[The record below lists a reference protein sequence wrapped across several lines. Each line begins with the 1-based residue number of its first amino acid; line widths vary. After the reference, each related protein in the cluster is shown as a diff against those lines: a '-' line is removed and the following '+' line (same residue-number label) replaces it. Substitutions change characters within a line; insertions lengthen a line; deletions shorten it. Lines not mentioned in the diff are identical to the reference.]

1 VVEKKLTGSLYT
13 VTVIPSAGYLTE
25 FAKDGVAGVCGNGF
39 LDVYA
44 YNSSSGKAEMYNWTP
59 ISNYSTTNNGD
70 GTLTITFDSKASYD
84 KVQKGDI
91 FTCRLGDQAAT
102 GNVEIM
108 NSTNVKL
115 KDMALYGVSSA
126 LAIAVETTNGGSTSG
141 IELERVHNT
150 ADAGRVI
157 DQNTYNQYK
166 TFESK
171 YGVNLEVW
179 QDDRGYYHGAPS
191 RVGTADATH
200 VKSVDEGL
208 KITSCLFENMADDG
222 TNHSA
227 YSARLHS
234 ITDNGDGTTT
244 IEYKNSL
251 AQYLF
256 TNNNQT
262 RGWLCQPFKM
272 GDKIYVYT
280 NEGEIVCDTTV
291 LSATQKNLS
300 EQTCTVEGRQ
310 CTYSTYVVTVRTQDI
325 NWNALYSDGA
335 GKTQS
340 RYDLSDN
347 DYNPTNKVFVDNM
360 SQNSSGGIFDNVLV
374 RNTRSRGFLIKND
387 GAVIKNCTF
396 QNIAQTAVK
405 LSNEIIWGESS
416 VPRNT
421 QILNCLFDHV
431 GYDNKNYDVYYN
443 APIAVKIE
451 VNGDEFNEN
460 GMCCNNIIID
470 GCKFTNNEQ
479 KYAISIMNAQQV
491 TVKDCTF
498 DDNTAEKHDGV
509 AVWIKN
515 AMNID
520 ISNNVYNYAH
530 TDDITKLIVST
541 ETKNVFGSD
550 VTDNDGKSLIP
561 DNIQAE

>member
-1 VVEKKLTGSLYT
+1 
-13 VTVIPSAGYLTE
+13 
-25 FAKDGVAGVCGNGF
+25 
-39 LDVYA
+39 
-44 YNSSSGKAEMYNWTP
+44 
-59 ISNYSTTNNGD
+59 
-70 GTLTITFDSKASYD
+70 
-84 KVQKGDI
+84 
-91 FTCRLGDQAAT
+91 
-102 GNVEIM
+102 
-108 NSTNVKL
+108 
-115 KDMALYGVSSA
+115 
-126 LAIAVETTNGGSTSG
+126 
-141 IELERVHNT
+141 
-150 ADAGRVI
+150 
-157 DQNTYNQYK
+157 
-166 TFESK
+166 
-171 YGVNLEVW
+171 
-179 QDDRGYYHGAPS
+179 
-191 RVGTADATH
+191 
-200 VKSVDEGL
+200 VKS
-208 KITSCLFENMADDG
+208 S
-222 TNHSA
+222 
-227 YSARLHS
+227 
-234 ITDNGDGTTT
+234 
-244 IEYKNSL
+244 
-251 AQYLF
+251 
-256 TNNNQT
+256 
-262 RGWLCQPFKM
+262 
-272 GDKIYVYT
+272 
-280 NEGEIVCDTTV
+280 
-291 LSATQKNLS
+291 
-300 EQTCTVEGRQ
+300 
-310 CTYSTYVVTVRTQDI
+310 DI
-325 NWNALYSDGA
+325 NWDALYSDGA
-335 GKTQS
+335 GKSQP
-340 RYDLSDN
+340 RYNLSDN
-347 DYNPTNKVFVDNM
+347 SYKMDNKVFVDNM
-360 SQNSSGGIFDNVLV
+360 SQNSAGGIFDNVLV